1 MAQTAVTAY
10 VDPAIA
16 ARAKAQADFNSAKN
30 TTFGSIT
37 DAINDTGR
45 KFNSSILDYVDT
57 LRSGQRAIDRA
68 AVQNE
73 MARESGRLGVIDSV
87 GSGIRNAGTML
98 SAKGA
103 TSSSAAEEIAKLY
116 SKFGQKQLSSVG
128 NQYELGLQDIAD
140 QQTDLGEQTS
150 QFQRHYGEQK
160 ETAINSIVQD
170 ASNKLAALNA
180 AAQNAS
186 LAERI
191 DIEQQKAAIRNQAL
205 STLASYD
212 TALTQGISSVTAATK
227 DTNRAQAKAAIL
239 AGTAPETSFDYT
251 TQIPGEFQG
260 TGPYSSPLQ
269 VFAPGRK
276 DDRLQIGV

>member
-1 MAQTAVTAY
+1 MEVSSNTSGKAYSTSAPAAKSTPAPAAATSAPASSGVAQTAVTAY

-116 SKFGQKQLSSVG
+116 SKFDRSS
-128 NQYELGLQDIAD
+128 
-140 QQTDLGEQTS
+140 S
-150 QFQRHYGEQK
+150 
-160 ETAINSIVQD
+160 
-170 ASNKLAALNA
+170 
-180 AAQNAS
+180 
-186 LAERI
+186 
-191 DIEQQKAAIRNQAL
+191 AL
-205 STLASYD
+205 S
-212 TALTQGISSVTAATK
+212 VTSMSLVS
-227 DTNRAQAKAAIL
+227 RI
-239 AGTAPETSFDYT
+239 
-251 TQIPGEFQG
+251 
-260 TGPYSSPLQ
+260 
-269 VFAPGRK
+269 
-276 DDRLQIGV
+276 